1 MYCDI
6 LSVFALV
13 LIRLGTQ
20 VVKGT
25 PDRRAGGKARGGV
38 RT

>member
-1 MYCDI
+1 MA
-6 LSVFALV
+6 LPVFAVVLV
-13 LIRLGTQ
+13 RLDSQ